1 MPFTLR
7 NLTSDY
13 RTYKTFKAPSKKKL
27 RRAMITL
34 KSNSRYRNEF
44 KNEFKNIISSVRNKF
59 SKLRSKVNTIP
70 VHRSKTLN
78 NIDKKEKEY
87 ENATKKMFVRVK
99 LLKLA
104 HGTNNNHNNN
114 NNNNDNNNDN
124 NNKSNNNNYN
134 NKLSGIL
141 ARPIGKQPSQAELE
155 AELNALTK

>member
-1 MPFTLR
+1 MPLTLR

-13 RTYKTFKAPSKKKL
+13 RNYQTFKAPSKKKL

-34 KSNSRYRNEF
+34 KSNSRYRNQF

-78 NIDKKEKEY
+78 SIDKKEKEY

-104 HGTNNNHNNN
+104 HGTNNNNTNN
-114 NNNNDNNNDN
+114 NNNNDNNNN
-124 NNKSNNNNYN
+124 SNNNNYN

-141 ARPIGKQPSQAELE
+141 ARPLGKQPSQAELE